1 MPVQEEVE
9 AKGLTIVYTGDGKG
23 KTTAAFGLALR
34 ALGRGRRVKVI
45 QFLKGR
51 PSGEVMAARRWL
63 PLLSIEQAGGESWVD
78 PRALSPEDRRKAAA
92 GWDSARA
99 AVSSGEWDVVVL
111 DELNVA
117 VRYGLIPLTEV
128 LEMVRQKPS
137 AVDLV
142 FTGRGA
148 PPELI
153 EVADLVTEMRE
164 IKHPFHR
171 GIPARR
177 GIDL

>member
-1 MPVQEEVE
+1 MPEEG
-9 AKGLTIVYTGDGKG
+9 AARGLIIVYTGDGKG

-51 PSGEVMAARRWL
+51 PSGEVLAAQRWL
-63 PLLSIEQAGGESWVD
+63 PLLSVEQAGGESLVD
-78 PRALSPEDRRKAAA
+78 PRALSPEDRQRAAA
-92 GWDSARA
+92 GWSSACA
-99 AVSSGEWDVVVL
+99 AVSSGQWDVVVL

-117 VRYGLIPLTEV
+117 VNFGLIPLAEV
-128 LEMVRQKPS
+128 LEMVRRKPS

-142 FTGRGA
+142 LTGRGA

-153 EVADLVTEMRE
+153 QLADLVTEMRE
-164 IKHPFHR
+164 VKHPFR
-171 GIPARR
+171 KGVPART